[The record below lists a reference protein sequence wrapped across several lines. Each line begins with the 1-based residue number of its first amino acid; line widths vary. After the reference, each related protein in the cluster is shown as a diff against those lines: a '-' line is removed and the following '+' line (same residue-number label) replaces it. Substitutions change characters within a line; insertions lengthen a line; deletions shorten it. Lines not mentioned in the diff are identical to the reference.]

1 MTPEIHTALQSVG
14 CAVAFNDGDVLREK
28 GAFVPDMLLIT
39 SGQVDCIV
47 SEADAVHFTVG
58 PGTIVGEI
66 GFLTGQGA
74 TATLR
79 ALGPVEALSLNARS
93 LQRLRQNSP
102 AIAAE
107 VLRNLAMLLQER
119 AAQND
124 GLVTEGEGRSDEIE
138 VVRCSTL
145 DQRRTAQRVRYDV
158 HCLERGLASAFA
170 DDAEGVITDALDA
183 TGTSFIA
190 FTGVQA
196 IGMMRVN
203 AGPNCDESLLR
214 FHGLSDDADA
224 AEDSTIVTAS
234 AIHEA
239 YQTEDLFGQFIAAI
253 STFAQAADAQRL
265 CADCPPESEIHYTA
279 LGFQRS
285 GPDALLPELGPS
297 VPVVLTLVPLSDAEE
312 AGG

>member
-1 MTPEIHTALQSVG
+1 MKPEIRTALQSVG

-47 SEADAVHFTVG
+47 SEADAVHYTVG

-79 ALGPVEALSLNARS
+79 AVGPVEALSLNARS

-107 VLRNLAMLLQER
+107 VLRLLATLLQER
-119 AAQND
+119 AAQNE
-124 GLVTEGEGRSDEIE
+124 GLVAEVEGSADKIE

-158 HCLERGLASAFA
+158 HCLERGLACASA
-170 DDAEGVITDALDA
+170 DDAEGTITDALDA

-203 AGPNCDESLLR
+203 AGPDCEESLRR
-214 FHGLSDDADA
+214 FHGLSHEADA
-224 AEDSTIVTAS
+224 AQNSTIITAS

-239 YQTEDLFGQFIAAI
+239 YQNAELFSQFIAAI
-253 STFAQAADAQRL
+253 TTFAQASDATRL
-265 CADCPPESEIHYTA
+265 CADCPPGAEAHYFA

-285 GPDALLPELGPS
+285 GPDAPLPELGLS
-297 VPVVLTLVPLSDAEE
+297 VPLMLTALSDTEV
-312 AGG
+312 GGG

>member
-1 MTPEIHTALQSVG
+1 MTPEIRTALQSVG

-58 PGTIVGEI
+58 PSTIVGEI

-79 ALGPVEALSLNARS
+79 AVGPVEALSLNARS

-107 VLRNLAMLLQER
+107 VLRHLATLLQER
-119 AAQND
+119 AAQNE
-124 GLVTEGEGRSDEIE
+124 GLVAEVNGSADKIE

-158 HCLERGLASAFA
+158 HCLERGLACAAA
-170 DDAEGVITDALDA
+170 DDAEGIITDALDA

-203 AGPNCDESLLR
+203 AGPDCTEALLR
-214 FHGLSDDADA
+214 FHGLSGDADA
-224 AEDSTIVTAS
+224 VRDSAIVTAS

-239 YQTEDLFGQFIAAI
+239 YQNAELFSQFTAAI
-253 STFAQAADAQRL
+253 RTFAQAADATRL
-265 CADCPPESEIHYTA
+265 CADSPPENEAYYTA
-279 LGFQRS
+279 LGFQRR
-285 GPDALLPELGPS
+285 GPDAPLPDLGLS
-297 VPVVLTLVPLSDAEE
+297 VPLMLMPLSDAEV
-312 AGG
+312 GGS